1 MNKGIYI
8 HAPFCV
14 SKCPYCDFYSAPAC
28 EGERRAYAESVIR
41 AVESA
46 PFEFIADTLF
56 IGGGT
61 PSLLPV
67 DSLIGIL
74 DACRRRFG
82 LENAECTIEANPG
95 TVDIDK
101 LKALFDGGFNR
112 ISFGVQETHARH
124 LKTLGRIHS
133 FEQAKDA
140 ILSAHK
146 AGFRR
151 ISADLMLAIP
161 SQTENDIRESVRT
174 LSSLPIDHLSAYML
188 QIEEGTP
195 FFERVKE
202 PSDEFYAECYRAA
215 VNEAEKCGMH
225 QYEISNFAR
234 SESSQSRHNLHYW
247 RCEEYLGIGP
257 SAHSFLNGERFYF
270 EADRDKFVSASDPWA
285 LIVSDGEG
293 GDEEERIMLG
303 LRLKEGICPDAFSA
317 KTAERLIK
325 KSAPYIKAELMEYKN
340 GRLSLTREGFLLSNA
355 IIAEMI

>member
-1 MNKGIYI
+1 MSKGIYI

-28 EGERRAYAESVIR
+28 ESERSAYAESIIR
-41 AVESA
+41 AIESA
-46 PFEFIADTLF
+46 PFEFNADTLF

-61 PSLLPV
+61 PTLLPT

-74 DACRRRFG
+74 SACKRRFG

-95 TVDIDK
+95 TVDFDK

-112 ISFGVQETHARH
+112 ISFGVQETHDLH

-140 ILSAHK
+140 ILSAHE
-146 AGFRR
+146 AGFRH

-161 SQTENDIRESVRT
+161 NQAEEDIRESVRT
-174 LSSLPIDHLSAYML
+174 LASLPIDHLSAYML

-195 FFERVKE
+195 FFERVDE
-202 PSDEFYAECYRAA
+202 PSEGFYALCYRAA
-215 VNEAEKCGMH
+215 VNEAEKCGFS
-225 QYEISNFAR
+225 QYEISNFAK
-234 SESSQSRHNLHYW
+234 SKESQSRHNLHYW

-270 EADRDKFVSASDPWA
+270 EADREKFMKASDPWS
-285 LIVSDGEG
+285 LTVSDGEG

-303 LRLKEGICPDAFSA
+303 LRLKEGICPDSFSA
-317 KTAERLIK
+317 KTAERLK
-325 KSAPYIKAELMEYKN
+325 KKAAPYIKAGLMEYKN

-355 IIAEMI
+355 IIAELI